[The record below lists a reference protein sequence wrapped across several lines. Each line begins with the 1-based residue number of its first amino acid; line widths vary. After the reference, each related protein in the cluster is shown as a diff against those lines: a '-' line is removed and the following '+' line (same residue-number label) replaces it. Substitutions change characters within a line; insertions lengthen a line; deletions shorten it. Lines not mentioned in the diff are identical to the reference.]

1 MTWLYPL
8 ACCPGGPELSFSS
21 FFSPFLCPSLSV
33 HFCLRSV
40 WADGQTGRSV
50 LSLQDFGSHTIGLRS
65 WVHTL
70 FCLAGKPNKERKEKK
85 SGRKRSCVKERLNC
99 LHVASRVCR
108 YTGRTCVSW
117 KSAVFLYCT
126 VKHCVSVTGSS
137 FQSHTKVYELGI

>member
-8 ACCPGGPELSFSS
+8 SCCPGHPELSFSS
-21 FFSPFLCPSLSV
+21 FLCPSLSV

-70 FCLAGKPNKERKEKK
+70 FCLAWKLNKERKEKK

-99 LHVASRVCR
+99 LHVASHVYC
-108 YTGRTCVSW
+108 YAGRTCVSW

-126 VKHCVSVTGSS
+126 VKHCVSVTGSCS
-137 FQSHTKVYELGI
+137 ITHKRFKNWGYNELT